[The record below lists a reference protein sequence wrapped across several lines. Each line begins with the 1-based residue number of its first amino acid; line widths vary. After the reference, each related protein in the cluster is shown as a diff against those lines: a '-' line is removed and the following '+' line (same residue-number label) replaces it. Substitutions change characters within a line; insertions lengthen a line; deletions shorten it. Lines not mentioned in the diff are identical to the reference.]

1 MLLEGAVESRRFGIG
16 NEESHVRFR
25 WKTKMVDGFDTT
37 IPLALQWVVGILC
50 MTAFA
55 LAVVC
60 SRSNSGRLLLQMWS
74 VLSGLSQQASL
85 QLPGFRLLYP
95 PRCVLVPMRAGPP
108 IADNQI
114 RCGDNRAGKDFA
126 QPRPPS
132 S

>member
-1 MLLEGAVESRRFGIG
+1 
-16 NEESHVRFR
+16 
-25 WKTKMVDGFDTT
+25 MVDGFDTT

>member
-1 MLLEGAVESRRFGIG
+1 MLFEGAVESRRFGIG

-37 IPLALQWVVGILC
+37 IPLVLQWVVGILC
-50 MTAFA
+50 LTTFA
-55 LAVVC
+55 LAVGC
-60 SRSNSGRLLLQMWS
+60 SGSNFSQLRLQMWS
-74 VLSGLSQQASL
+74 VLSGLSQQALL

-108 IADNQI
+108 FADNQG
-114 RCGDNRAGKDFA
+114 RCGDNRLGKDFA

-132 S
+132 N